1 MSFQKYLGVLLDDKF
16 NYNICLNEKMR
27 KFNTGISMSKSCKM
41 FWQENPYE
49 QYINLLFDNL
59 HYSDIICD
67 QYNNESFGQK
77 MNYIVDVFLAVYQI

>member
-1 MSFQKYLGVLLDDKF
+1 
-16 NYNICLNEKMR
+16 
-27 KFNTGISMSKSCKM
+27 MSKSCKM
-41 FWQENPYE
+41 FWQENPCE